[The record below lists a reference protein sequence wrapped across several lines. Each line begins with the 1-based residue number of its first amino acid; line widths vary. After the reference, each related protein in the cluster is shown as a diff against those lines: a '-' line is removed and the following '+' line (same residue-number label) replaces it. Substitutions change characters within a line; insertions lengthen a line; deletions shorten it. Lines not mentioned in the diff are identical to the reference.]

1 MNNFFKHNDK
11 VYSENLNDS
20 VLVGNAF
27 SWSISIDLP
36 TDSDALFPT
45 GSDVVKAK
53 VAEVYATP
61 NSNLSIGST
70 IENSSGSSQV
80 YRLTVYPNF
89 NRFGGFTFVS
99 LEGDGSVII
108 TEKGGTSP
116 VRNNLDYSN
125 LGNVTELK
133 TLREYDLVVT
143 IPSGGVVTG
152 LGFGFQSTSAS
163 ADASISQANVS
174 GLVDDLSS
182 LDSGKADTVHS
193 HATSTVVEINAL
205 HNIGTNVRTMQSR
218 INEAVDKMVGS
229 LSTSIANL
237 GSWSTANFGNSTVYY
252 NDYFVYVSIT
262 QESNTSTVPTTYNL
276 NIGST
281 YAPPSTVNV
290 PSYAMYNGNPY
301 AFARINTNGAIEV
314 TINRS
319 TYTSSGGL
327 TLTFGV
333 LYPRIKK

>member
-27 SWSISIDLP
+27 SWSISMDLP
-36 TDSDALFPT
+36 TDSDGLFPSS
-45 GSDVVKAK
+45 SDVVKAK
-53 VAEVYATP
+53 VADVYATP
-61 NSNLSIGST
+61 NTNLSIGST

-89 NRFGGFTFVS
+89 NRYGGFTFVS

-116 VRNNLDYSN
+116 VRNNLDYAN

-152 LGFGFQSTSAS
+152 LGFGFQSSTAS
-163 ADASISQANVS
+163 AVASISQSNVS

-182 LDSGKADTVHS
+182 LESGKADTEHTHS
-193 HATSTVVEINAL
+193 SMDVIESNTL
-205 HNIGTNVRTMQSR
+205 PNIGIQDTATQSR
-218 INEAVDKMVGS
+218 VNLGVNAVVGS
-229 LSTSIANL
+229 LSDSITNLNTRVKSGNVSNISVQKQNTAAYTVAHNL
-237 GSWSTANFGNSTVYY
+237 GRPNVPVVTLNMGNSTNYGWANTQVTVYDVTNNEFKVRIY
-252 NDYFVYVSIT
+252 NNT
-262 QESNTSTVPTTYNL
+262 ASNGTVGFSWVVVATD
-276 NIGST
+276 
-281 YAPPSTVNV
+281 
-290 PSYAMYNGNPY
+290 
-301 AFARINTNGAIEV
+301 
-314 TINRS
+314 
-319 TYTSSGGL
+319 
-327 TLTFGV
+327 
-333 LYPRIKK
+333 

>member
-53 VAEVYATP
+53 VADVYATP

-70 IENSSGSSQV
+70 IKNSSGSSQV

-163 ADASISQANVS
+163 ADASISQANVT
-174 GLVDDLSS
+174 GLVSDLSGIRDDLSI
-182 LDSGKADTVHS
+182 LESGKANAEHTQTTNTVIESNVLPH
-193 HATSTVVEINAL
+193 
-205 HNIGTNVRTMQSR
+205 IGTNARTNQSK
-218 INEAVDKMVGS
+218 INGAVDSMVGS
-229 LSTSIANL
+229 LSTSITNIVTVEKVTLSKTNANL
-237 GSWSTANFGNSTVYY
+237 TNHSSVDLTATITIPNGYKVLDYYTRNYTGVTDISRLELNGTTLSVKGWNHTGQTQSNVYI
-252 NDYFVYVSIT
+252 YV
-262 QESNTSTVPTTYNL
+262 
-276 NIGST
+276 
-281 YAPPSTVNV
+281 
-290 PSYAMYNGNPY
+290 
-301 AFARINTNGAIEV
+301 
-314 TINRS
+314 
-319 TYTSSGGL
+319 
-327 TLTFGV
+327 GV
-333 LYPRIKK
+333 LYIRDI

>member
-53 VAEVYATP
+53 VADVYATP

-116 VRNNLDYSN
+116 VRDNLDYSN

-163 ADASISQANVS
+163 ADASISQANVT
-174 GLVDDLSS
+174 GLVSDLSGIRDDLSS
-182 LDSGKADTVHS
+182 LESGKANKVHT
-193 HATSTVVEINAL
+193 HF
-205 HNIGTNVRTMQSR
+205 SR
-218 INEAVDKMVGS
+218 
-229 LSTSIANL
+229 
-237 GSWSTANFGNSTVYY
+237 
-252 NDYFVYVSIT
+252 
-262 QESNTSTVPTTYNL
+262 
-276 NIGST
+276 
-281 YAPPSTVNV
+281 
-290 PSYAMYNGNPY
+290 
-301 AFARINTNGAIEV
+301 EV
-314 TINRS
+314 
-319 TYTSSGGL
+319 
-327 TLTFGV
+327 
-333 LYPRIKK
+333 